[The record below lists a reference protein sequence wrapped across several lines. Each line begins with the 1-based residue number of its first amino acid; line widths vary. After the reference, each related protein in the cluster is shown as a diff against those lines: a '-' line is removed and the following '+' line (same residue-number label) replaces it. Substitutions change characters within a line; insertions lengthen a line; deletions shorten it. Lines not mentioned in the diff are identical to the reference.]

1 MRAYQVEG
9 SWSMDHLKL
18 SDRPEPQAGTGQI
31 RLAMRAAALNYRD
44 LLVPL
49 KGYGSRMQDLPL
61 VMLSDGVGTVD
72 QIGHGV
78 PASWGVAVGQRWC
91 PMLFQGWQGGAPD
104 AHKLSRGLGCEMDGT
119 CADWLL
125 TDPLS
130 AAPVPAYLSDAEA
143 ACLPTAGLTAWR
155 ALVTDGN
162 VRPGDVVLV
171 QGTGGVALFA
181 LQFAKLLGA
190 QAIVLSSSD
199 DKLARA
205 QALGADAVL
214 NHCHTPEWGRAVKA
228 MAQRL
233 SGRDGVDHVVELG
246 GGDTLAQSLRAVR
259 AGGTLSLIG
268 VLGGNRV
275 DLPLGLVVT
284 RAVRL
289 QGVTVGSRDDFLAM
303 CSAMAAHQMRPV
315 VDSIYPFEALPDAL
329 AHLQSG
335 RHFGKVCVALQPGE
349 PASAAD

>member
-1 MRAYQVEG
+1 MRVFQVEG
-9 SWSMDHLKL
+9 AWSMDHLRL
-18 SDRPEPQAGTGQI
+18 GQRPEPQAGVGQI

-44 LLVPL
+44 LLVPQ

-72 QIGHGV
+72 QVGAGARG
-78 PASWGVAVGQRWC
+78 ASVGERWC
-91 PMLFQGWQGGAPD
+91 PMLFQGWQAGAPD
-104 AHKLSRGLGCEMDGT
+104 AQKLSRGLGCETDGT
-119 CADWLL
+119 AAECLL

-130 AAPVPAYLSDAEA
+130 AAPVPAYLSDVEA

-162 VRPGDVVLV
+162 VKPGDVVVV

-190 QAIVLSSSD
+190 YAIVLSSSD
-199 DKLARA
+199 DKLAKA
-205 QALGADAVL
+205 QALGADGVVNYVKEPA
-214 NHCHTPEWGRAVKA
+214 WGRTVKA

-233 SGRDGVDHVVELG
+233 SGRDGADHVVELG
-246 GGDTLAQSLRAVR
+246 GTSTLEQSLRAVR

-268 VLGGNRV
+268 VLGGAKL
-275 DLPLGLVVT
+275 DAPLGLVVT

-289 QGVTVGSRDDFLAM
+289 QGVTVGSRDDFMAM
-303 CSAMAAHQMRPV
+303 CSAMARSQMRPV
-315 VDSIYPFEALPDAL
+315 VDSVYPFEALKDAL
-329 AHLQSG
+329 AYLQSG
-335 RHFGKVCVALQPGE
+335 KHFGKVCLGIQPG
-349 PASAAD
+349 

>member
-1 MRAYQVEG
+1 MRVYQVQ
-9 SWSMDHLKL
+9 SQWSMNYLQL
-18 SDRPEPQAGTGQI
+18 GQRPEPQAGPGQL

-44 LLVPL
+44 LLVPQ
-49 KGYGSRMQDLPL
+49 KGYGARMQELPL
-61 VMLSDGVGTVD
+61 IMLSDGVGVVD
-72 QIGHGV
+72 QVG
-78 PASWGVAVGQRWC
+78 AGVAPALGVQAGQRWC

-104 AHKLSRGLGCEMDGT
+104 AQKLSRGLGCEMDGT
-119 CADWLL
+119 MADKLL

-130 AAPVPAYLSDAEA
+130 AAPVPAYLSDVEA

-190 QAIVLSSSD
+190 YAIVLSSSD

-205 QALGADAVL
+205 QALGADEVL
-214 NHCHTPEWGRAVKA
+214 NYNREPAWGRTVKA

-233 SGRDGVDHVVELG
+233 TGRDGVDHVVELG
-246 GGDTLAQSLRAVR
+246 GTSTLEQSLRAVR
-259 AGGTLSLIG
+259 AGGTLSMIG
-268 VLGGNRV
+268 VLGGAK
-275 DLPLGLVVT
+275 LEAPLGLVVT

-289 QGVTVGSRDDFLAM
+289 QGVTVGSRDDFVAM
-303 CSAMAAHQMRPV
+303 CTAMTRTQLRPV
-315 VDSIYPFEALPDAL
+315 VDSVFPFEALTDAL
-329 AHLQSG
+329 THLESG
-335 RHFGKVCVALQPGE
+335 RHFGKVCI
-349 PASAAD
+349 SFD

>member
-1 MRAYQVEG
+1 MKVFQVQG
-9 SWSMDHLKL
+9 QWSHDHLTVAE
-18 SDRPEPQAGTGQI
+18 RPEPQAGPGQV

-44 LLVPL
+44 LLVPD

-61 VMLSDGVGTVD
+61 VMLSDGVGMVD
-72 QIGHGV
+72 QVGAGV
-78 PASWGVAVGQRWC
+78 VGVKSGDRLC

-104 AHKLSRGLGCEMDGT
+104 AQKLSRGLGCELDGT
-119 CADWLL
+119 MAQWLV
-125 TDPLS
+125 TEPLS
-130 AAPVPAYLSDAEA
+130 AAPVPAYLTDEEA
-143 ACLPTAGLTAWR
+143 ACLPTAGVTAWR

-190 QAIVLSSSD
+190 HVIALTSSTA
-199 DKLARA
+199 KA
-205 QALGADAVL
+205 QRLRELGADEVL
-214 NHCHTPEWGRAVKA
+214 NYRDTPEWGRPVKA
-228 MAQRL
+228 LAT
-233 SGRDGVDHVVELG
+233 SWTGRDGVDHVVELG

-259 AGGTLSLIG
+259 AGGTVSLIG

-289 QGVTVGSRDDFLAM
+289 QGVTVGGRDDFMAM
-303 CSAMAAHQMRPV
+303 CSAMARTQMRPV
-315 VDSIYPFEALPDAL
+315 VDSVWPFEQLREAM
-329 AHLQSG
+329 AHLKSG
-335 RHFGKVCVALQPGE
+335 AHFGKVCLTMA
-349 PASAAD
+349 

>member
-1 MRAYQVEG
+1 MKVFQVEG
-9 SWSMDHLKL
+9 AWSNDHLRL
-18 SDRPEPQAGTGQI
+18 GQRPQPQAGAGQI

-44 LLVPL
+44 LLVPQ

-61 VMLSDGVGTVD
+61 VVLSDGVGVVD
-72 QIGHGV
+72 QIGPGV
-78 PASWGVAVGQRWC
+78 SAGLGVAQGQRWC

-104 AHKLSRGLGCEMDGT
+104 AQKLSRGLGCETDGT
-119 CADWLL
+119 AAEWLV

-130 AAPVPAYLSDAEA
+130 AAPVPDYLTDAEA
-143 ACLPTAGLTAWR
+143 ACLPTAGVTAWR

-171 QGTGGVALFA
+171 QGSGGVALFA

-190 QAIVLSSSD
+190 RVIALTSQAAKAERL
-199 DKLARA
+199 RE
-205 QALGADAVL
+205 LGADEVL
-214 NHCHTPEWGRAVKA
+214 DYREVPEWGRPVKA
-228 MAQRL
+228 LATDWT
-233 SGRDGVDHVVELG
+233 GRDGVDHVVELG

-259 AGGTLSLIG
+259 AGGTVSLIG

-289 QGVTVGSRDDFLAM
+289 QGVTVGGRDDFLAM
-303 CSAMAAHQMRPV
+303 CSAMARVKMRPV
-315 VDSIYPFEALPDAL
+315 VVRIYPFEALPEAL
-329 AHLQSG
+329 ARLKSG
-335 RHFGKVCVALQPGE
+335 QHFGKVCV
-349 PASAAD
+349 SV

>member
-1 MRAYQVEG
+1 MRVYQVQ
-9 SWSMDHLKL
+9 SQWSMNYLQL
-18 SDRPEPQAGTGQI
+18 GQRPEPQAGPGQL

-44 LLVPL
+44 LLVPQ
-49 KGYGSRMQDLPL
+49 KGYGARMQALPL
-61 VMLSDGVGTVD
+61 IMLSDGVGVVD
-72 QIGHGV
+72 QLG
-78 PASWGVAVGQRWC
+78 AGVAPALGVQAGQRWC

-104 AHKLSRGLGCEMDGT
+104 AQKLSRGLGCEMDGT
-119 CADWLL
+119 MADKLM

-130 AAPVPAYLSDAEA
+130 AAPVPAYLSDVEA

-190 QAIVLSSSD
+190 YAIVLSSSD

-205 QALGADAVL
+205 QALGADEVL
-214 NHCHTPEWGRAVKA
+214 NYTKEPAWGRTVKA

-233 SGRDGVDHVVELG
+233 TGRDGVDHVVELG
-246 GGDTLAQSLRAVR
+246 GTSTLEQSLRAVR
-259 AGGTLSLIG
+259 AGGTLSMIG
-268 VLGGNRV
+268 VLGGAK
-275 DLPLGLVVT
+275 LEAPLGLVVT

-289 QGVTVGSRDDFLAM
+289 QGVTVGSRDDFVAM
-303 CSAMAAHQMRPV
+303 CTAMARTQLRPV
-315 VDSIYPFEALPDAL
+315 VDSVFPFEALTDAL
-329 AHLQSG
+329 THLESG
-335 RHFGKVCVALQPGE
+335 RHFGKVCI
-349 PASAAD
+349 SFD

>member
-1 MRAYQVEG
+1 MRVYQVQ
-9 SWSMDHLKL
+9 SQWSMNYLQL
-18 SDRPEPQAGTGQI
+18 GQRPEPQAGPGQL

-44 LLVPL
+44 LLVPQ
-49 KGYGSRMQDLPL
+49 KGYGARMQELPL
-61 VMLSDGVGTVD
+61 IMLSDGVGVVD
-72 QIGHGV
+72 QVGAGVV
-78 PASWGVAVGQRWC
+78 PALGVQAGQRWC

-104 AHKLSRGLGCEMDGT
+104 AQKLSRGLGCEMDGT
-119 CADWLL
+119 MADKLL

-130 AAPVPAYLSDAEA
+130 AAPVPAYLSDVEA

-190 QAIVLSSSD
+190 YAIVLSSSD

-205 QALGADAVL
+205 QALGADEVL
-214 NHCHTPEWGRAVKA
+214 NYTKEPAWGRTVKA

-233 SGRDGVDHVVELG
+233 TGRDGVDHVVELG
-246 GGDTLAQSLRAVR
+246 GASTLEQSLRAVR
-259 AGGTLSLIG
+259 AGGTLSMIG
-268 VLGGNRV
+268 VLGGAK
-275 DLPLGLVVT
+275 LEAPLGLVVT

-289 QGVTVGSRDDFLAM
+289 QGVTVGSRDDFVAM
-303 CSAMAAHQMRPV
+303 CTAMARTQLRPV
-315 VDSIYPFEALPDAL
+315 VDSVFPFEALTDAL
-329 AHLQSG
+329 THLESG
-335 RHFGKVCVALQPGE
+335 RHFGKVCI
-349 PASAAD
+349 SFD

>member
-1 MRAYQVEG
+1 MRVYQVQ
-9 SWSMDHLKL
+9 SQWSMNYLQL
-18 SDRPEPQAGTGQI
+18 GQRPEPQAGPGQL

-44 LLVPL
+44 LLVPQ
-49 KGYGSRMQDLPL
+49 KGYGARMQELPL
-61 VMLSDGVGTVD
+61 IMLSDGVGVVD
-72 QIGHGV
+72 QVG
-78 PASWGVAVGQRWC
+78 AGVAPALGVQAGQRWC

-104 AHKLSRGLGCEMDGT
+104 AQKLSRGLGCEMDGT
-119 CADWLL
+119 MADKLL

-130 AAPVPAYLSDAEA
+130 AAPVPAYLSDVEA

-190 QAIVLSSSD
+190 YAIVLSSSD

-205 QALGADAVL
+205 QALGADEVL
-214 NHCHTPEWGRAVKA
+214 NYTKEPAWGRTVKA

-233 SGRDGVDHVVELG
+233 TGRDGVDHVVELG
-246 GGDTLAQSLRAVR
+246 GASTLEQSLRAVR
-259 AGGTLSLIG
+259 AGGTLSMIG
-268 VLGGNRV
+268 VLGGAR
-275 DLPLGLVVT
+275 LEAPLGLVVT

-289 QGVTVGSRDDFLAM
+289 QGVTVGSRDDFVAM
-303 CSAMAAHQMRPV
+303 CTAMARTQLRPV
-315 VDSIYPFEALPDAL
+315 VDSVFPFEALTDAL
-329 AHLQSG
+329 THLESG
-335 RHFGKVCVALQPGE
+335 RHFGKVCI
-349 PASAAD
+349 SFD

>member
-1 MRAYQVEG
+1 MRVYQVEG
-9 SWSMDHLKL
+9 GWSMDRLQL
-18 SDRPEPQAGTGQI
+18 GQRPEPVAGQGQV

-61 VMLSDGVGTVD
+61 VMLSDGVGAVD
-72 QIGHGV
+72 QIG
-78 PASWGVAVGQRWC
+78 PGVAPALGVAEGQRWC

-104 AHKLSRGLGCEMDGT
+104 AQKLSRGLGCETDGT
-119 CADWLL
+119 MAEWLL

-130 AAPVPAYLSDAEA
+130 AAPVPAYLSDVEA

-155 ALVTDGN
+155 ALVTDGQ

-190 QAIVLSSSD
+190 RAIVLSSSD

-205 QALGADAVL
+205 EALGADAVL
-214 NHCHTPEWGRAVKA
+214 NYVKEPAWGRTVKA

-246 GGDTLAQSLRAVR
+246 GTSTLEQSLRAVR
-259 AGGTLSLIG
+259 AGGTLSMIG
-268 VLGGNRV
+268 VLGGARL
-275 DLPLGLVVT
+275 DAPLGLVVT

-289 QGVTVGSRDDFLAM
+289 QGVTVGSRDDFMAM
-303 CSAMAAHQMRPV
+303 CSAMAVSQLRPV
-315 VDSIYPFEALPDAL
+315 VDSVYPFEALPDAL

-335 RHFGKVCVALQPGE
+335 RHFGKVCIAF
-349 PASAAD
+349 S

>member
-1 MRAYQVEG
+1 MRVYQVQ
-9 SWSMDHLKL
+9 SQWSMNYLQL
-18 SDRPEPQAGTGQI
+18 SQRPEPQAGPGQL

-44 LLVPL
+44 LLVPQ
-49 KGYGSRMQDLPL
+49 KGYGARMQELPL
-61 VMLSDGVGTVD
+61 IMLSDGVGVVD
-72 QIGHGV
+72 QVG
-78 PASWGVAVGQRWC
+78 AGVAPALGVQAGQRWC

-104 AHKLSRGLGCEMDGT
+104 AQKLSRGLGCEMDGT
-119 CADWLL
+119 MADKLL

-130 AAPVPAYLSDAEA
+130 AAPVPAYLSDVEA

-190 QAIVLSSSD
+190 YAIVLSSSD

-205 QALGADAVL
+205 QALGADEVL
-214 NHCHTPEWGRAVKA
+214 NYTKEPAWGRTVKA

-233 SGRDGVDHVVELG
+233 TGRDGVDHVVELG
-246 GGDTLAQSLRAVR
+246 GTSTLEQSLRAVR
-259 AGGTLSLIG
+259 AGGTLSMIG
-268 VLGGNRV
+268 VLGGAK
-275 DLPLGLVVT
+275 LEAPLGLVVT

-289 QGVTVGSRDDFLAM
+289 QGVTVGSRDDFVAM
-303 CSAMAAHQMRPV
+303 CTAMARTQLRPV
-315 VDSIYPFEALPDAL
+315 VDSVFPFEALTDAL
-329 AHLQSG
+329 THLESG
-335 RHFGKVCVALQPGE
+335 RHFGKVCI
-349 PASAAD
+349 SFD

>member
-1 MRAYQVEG
+1 MRVYQVQ
-9 SWSMDHLKL
+9 SQWSMNYLQL
-18 SDRPEPQAGTGQI
+18 GQRPEPQAGPGQL

-44 LLVPL
+44 LLVPQ
-49 KGYGSRMQDLPL
+49 KGYGARMQELPL
-61 VMLSDGVGTVD
+61 IMLSDGVGVVD
-72 QIGHGV
+72 QVG
-78 PASWGVAVGQRWC
+78 AGVAPALGVQAGQRWC

-104 AHKLSRGLGCEMDGT
+104 AQKLSRGLGCEMDGT
-119 CADWLL
+119 MADKLL

-130 AAPVPAYLSDAEA
+130 AAPVPAYLSDVEA

-190 QAIVLSSSD
+190 YAIVLSSSD

-205 QALGADAVL
+205 QALGADEVL
-214 NHCHTPEWGRAVKA
+214 NYNREPAWGRTVKA

-233 SGRDGVDHVVELG
+233 TGRDGVDHVVELG
-246 GGDTLAQSLRAVR
+246 GASTLEQSLRAVR
-259 AGGTLSLIG
+259 AGGTLSMIG
-268 VLGGNRV
+268 VLGGAK
-275 DLPLGLVVT
+275 LEAPLGLVVT

-289 QGVTVGSRDDFLAM
+289 QGVTVGSRDDFVAM
-303 CSAMAAHQMRPV
+303 CTAMARTQLRPV
-315 VDSIYPFEALPDAL
+315 VDSVFPFEALTDAL
-329 AHLQSG
+329 THLESG
-335 RHFGKVCVALQPGE
+335 RHFGKVCI
-349 PASAAD
+349 SFD

>member
-1 MRAYQVEG
+1 MKVFQVEDA
-9 SWSMDHLKL
+9 WTHDHLRL
-18 SDRPEPQAGTGQI
+18 GQRPQPHAGAGQI

-44 LLVPL
+44 LLVPQ

-61 VMLSDGVGTVD
+61 VMLSDGVGVVD
-72 QIGHGV
+72 QLGAGARG
-78 PASWGVAVGQRWC
+78 ASVGQRWC

-104 AHKLSRGLGCEMDGT
+104 AQKLSRGLGCETDGT
-119 CADWLL
+119 ATEWLV

-130 AAPVPAYLSDAEA
+130 AASVPDYLTDAEA

-162 VRPGDVVLV
+162 VRPGDVVVV

-190 QAIVLSSSD
+190 SAIVLSSSD
-199 DKLARA
+199 DKLAKA
-205 QALGADAVL
+205 QALGADAVV
-214 NHCHTPEWGRAVKA
+214 NYVKEPAWGRTVKA

-233 SGRDGVDHVVELG
+233 SGRDGADHVVELG
-246 GGDTLAQSLRAVR
+246 GTSTLEQSLRAVR

-268 VLGGNRV
+268 VLGGAKL
-275 DLPLGLVVT
+275 DAPLGLVVT

-289 QGVTVGSRDDFLAM
+289 QGVTVGSRDDFMAM
-303 CSAMAAHQMRPV
+303 CSAMARSQMRPV
-315 VDSIYPFEALPDAL
+315 VDSVYPFEALKDAL

-335 RHFGKVCVALQPGE
+335 KHFGKVCVGFHPG
-349 PASAAD
+349 

>member
-1 MRAYQVEG
+1 MRVYQVQ
-9 SWSMDHLKL
+9 SQWSMNYLQL
-18 SDRPEPQAGTGQI
+18 GQRPEPQAGPGQL

-44 LLVPL
+44 LLVPQ
-49 KGYGSRMQDLPL
+49 KGYGARMQALPL
-61 VMLSDGVGTVD
+61 IMLSDGVGVVD
-72 QIGHGV
+72 QVG
-78 PASWGVAVGQRWC
+78 AGVAPALGVQAGQRWC

-104 AHKLSRGLGCEMDGT
+104 AQKLSRGLGCEMDGT
-119 CADWLL
+119 MADKLL

-130 AAPVPAYLSDAEA
+130 AAPVPAYLSDVEA

-190 QAIVLSSSD
+190 YAIVLSSSD

-205 QALGADAVL
+205 QALGADEVL
-214 NHCHTPEWGRAVKA
+214 NYTKEPAWGRTVKA

-233 SGRDGVDHVVELG
+233 TGRDGVDHVVELG
-246 GGDTLAQSLRAVR
+246 GASTLEQSLRAVR
-259 AGGTLSLIG
+259 AGGTLSMIG
-268 VLGGNRV
+268 VLGGAK
-275 DLPLGLVVT
+275 LEAPLGLVVT

-289 QGVTVGSRDDFLAM
+289 QGVTVGSRDDFVAM
-303 CSAMAAHQMRPV
+303 CTAMARTQLRPV
-315 VDSIYPFEALPDAL
+315 VDSVFPFEALTDAL
-329 AHLQSG
+329 THLESG
-335 RHFGKVCVALQPGE
+335 RHFGKVCI
-349 PASAAD
+349 SFD